1 MNNKIKKIISIILVL
16 ICMTV
21 IFCFSATPADESDL
35 QSKGIIYKIAEK
47 LQGKKAEEI
56 ENIDMLNHLIRKFAH
71 ASIYFLLCILV
82 MNSIVQIKNNNFK
95 FIFILSGI
103 GICFLYACTD
113 EFHQLFVEGRAGQF
127 TDVLIDTFG
136 ASIGCILYVLI
147 YKLRCGKKIVELF

>member
-82 MNSIVQIKNNNFK
+82 MNSIFQIKNDNK
-95 FIFILSGI
+95 FIYNLVAI

-113 EFHQLFVEGRAGQF
+113 EYHQLFIEGRAGQF
-127 TDVLIDTFG
+127 TDVLIDTAG
-136 ASIGCILYVLI
+136 ASLGCAIVVLI
-147 YKLRCGKKIVELF
+147 YKLIYRKKL